1 MKAKHTQNLSLP
13 LTSPVTLGSYNLSEL
28 WFPYFAKE
36 GLVLFFFFLGSLYKL
51 IVMYLF
57 SLGIAFRSN

>member
-1 MKAKHTQNLSLP
+1 MRAKHTQNLSLP

-36 GLVLFFFFLGSLYKL
+36 GLVLFFFLGSLYKL

>member
-1 MKAKHTQNLSLP
+1 MSGCDNSITNIESSMKKKIKKSCMRAKHIQNLSLP

-36 GLVLFFFFLGSLYKL
+36 GC
-51 IVMYLF
+51 
-57 SLGIAFRSN
+57 